1 MVNLNQITIFKDHVD
16 TLEKTSLNDDQNI
29 YMTAS
34 QKIVINFDA
43 VKTKYAKQLSLSD
56 WPASID
62 ALVQVGQNVYF
73 IEFKDGNLK
82 KEIYGLRRKI
92 YESLLLYC
100 DITKEQISDTRT
112 YMTYILVYNKAA
124 NKSCIGDVVAVNSSD
139 SLASDEVQDTPSVDK
154 LILEMGELSNQT
166 NTETFGLRVAFKGLY
181 FLEVL
186 VYDKEEFSDSLLV

>member
-1 MVNLNQITIFKDHVD
+1 MVDLNQITIFKDHVD
-16 TLEKTSLNDDQNI
+16 TLQKTSLNDDQNI

-34 QKIVINFDA
+34 QKSVVNFDA

-62 ALVQVGQNVYF
+62 ALIQVGQNVYF

-82 KEIYGLRRKI
+82 KEVYALRRKI

-112 YMTYILVYNKAA
+112 YMTYILVYNKAV
-124 NKSCIGDVVAVNSSD
+124 NNSCTENTDATNNSV
-139 SLASDEVQDTPSVDK
+139 SLDSDEVQDTPSLDK
-154 LILEMGELSNQT
+154 LMVEMGALSNQP
-166 NTETFGLRVAFKGLY
+166 NTETFGLRAAFKGLY
-181 FLEVL
+181 FREVL
-186 VYDKEEFSDSLLV
+186 VYDKEEFSDTLLV